1 VTDKDYHSSERNS
14 IVQMITTLS
23 RIRTV
28 LARVI
33 TAGRDVNMLATGIR
47 GGTGAAGPGH
57 LREK

>member
-1 VTDKDYHSSERNS
+1 
-14 IVQMITTLS
+14 MISTLN

-33 TAGRDVNMLATGIR
+33 TAGRDVKMLATGIR